1 MSSTIR
7 ESKQKEHTSH
17 LKSKYGRSAEFIS
30 KDDFKFNIFDDI
42 WMLNGLGNT
51 GQTVSLMWL
60 YNSKLNNEDRITVR
74 FAIAHL
80 AAHKAFPTVH
90 NVLAV
95 ISNIE
100 LSGLQ
105 LNDFKSIWI
114 NSTDNE
120 QKRIVSFI
128 FALYAYEPIRYSE
141 LFKWANAIEKAAK
154 VRKIYDP
161 EKGALSDLE
170 NNALNVAMN
179 QKMKLLMDR
188 GFEADHSKE
197 NLGLGLLL
205 KFRTLLAVR
214 FNQVLVRRPA
224 NLIQL
229 KWSDISIDPSLFS
242 RIESFNFSDDD
253 ELYVRMFK
261 AKQSGKFREYPESEP
276 LIIYN
281 AIAKEVLY
289 YQYGY
294 RKLFTSVLS
303 EQNIFLNE
311 EEFKVIFLRL
321 PLFFTP
327 SLFKTK
333 FKDKSTLFQAFSDNG
348 SGFHIDNKTLGQA
361 ILKTFKALGVI
372 SERVPANKFAIGN
385 NRIRHTVG
393 TTAARDNVHVNTI
406 AKILGNSPHSAKVYV
421 DLSDETRAMIDD
433 KFIANQFLAN
443 AFTTSI
449 SDLIK
454 SGEIEIEDNYGNTYG
469 KSKSVNQ
476 CVTCQRE
483 KPIGCYG
490 CNNFSVL
497 ASGDHQSQRDKAQQ
511 KYDYRIKSGDAPHA
525 LTELKKQIQYI
536 DATILACKEFIRQQT
551 SLEASNENQI

>member
-1 MSSTIR
+1 MSSTIS
-7 ESKQKEHTSH
+7 ESKQKEHTSY
-17 LKSKYGRSAEFIS
+17 LKNKYGRSAEFIS
-30 KDDFKFNIFDDI
+30 KDDFKFNIFDDT
-42 WMLNGLGNT
+42 WTLNGLGNT

-60 YNSKLNNEDRITVR
+60 HNSKLSNEDRVTVR
-74 FAIAHL
+74 FAFAHL
-80 AAHKAFPTVH
+80 AAHKAFQTVH

-95 ISNIE
+95 ISNID
-100 LSGLQ
+100 LSGLE
-105 LNDFKSIWI
+105 LNDFKSILI
-114 NSTDNE
+114 NPTENE
-120 QKRIVSFI
+120 QKRTISFI
-128 FALYAYEPIRYSE
+128 FALYAYDPIRYWE
-141 LFKWANAIEKAAK
+141 LFQWANTIDKSAK
-154 VRKIYDP
+154 IRKIYDP

-170 NNALNVAMN
+170 NNALNVTMN
-179 QKMKLLMDR
+179 QKIKTLMER
-188 GFEADHSKE
+188 GFEADHNKE

-205 KFRTLLAVR
+205 RFRTSLAAR

-224 NLIQL
+224 NLLQL
-229 KWSDISIDPSLFS
+229 KWSDISIEPSLFS
-242 RIESFNFSDDD
+242 SDESFKFSDDD

-261 AKQSGKFREYPESEP
+261 AKQGGKFRQYPESEP
-276 LIIYN
+276 LIINN
-281 AIAKEVLY
+281 AIAKEVLH

-294 RKLFTSVLS
+294 KKLFTSVLS

-311 EEFKVIFLRL
+311 EEFKTIFLRL
-321 PLFFTP
+321 PLFFTD

-348 SGFHIDNKTLGQA
+348 SGFHVNNTTLGQA
-361 ILKTFKALGVI
+361 ILKFFKALGVI
-372 SERVPANKFAIGN
+372 SERVPADKFAIGN
-385 NRIRHTVG
+385 NRLRHTVG

-406 AKILGNSPHSAKVYV
+406 AKILGNSPASAKVYV

-433 KFIANQFLAN
+433 KFIANEFLAN

-454 SGEIEIEDNYGNTYG
+454 SGEVEIEDNYGNTFG

-490 CNNFSVL
+490 CNNFSAL

-525 LTELKKQIQYI
+525 LLELKKQIQYI
-536 DATILACKEFIRQQT
+536 DATILACNEFIRQQT
-551 SLEASNENQI
+551 SLEASNEN